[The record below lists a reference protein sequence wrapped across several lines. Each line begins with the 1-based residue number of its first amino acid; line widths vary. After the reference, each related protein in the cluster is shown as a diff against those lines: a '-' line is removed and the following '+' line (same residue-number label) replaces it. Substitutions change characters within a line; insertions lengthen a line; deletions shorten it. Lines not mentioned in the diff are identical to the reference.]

1 MSYTELHTGKLK
13 PINTNISL
21 EEFKDWVEKKEGFEV
36 DDFEELLEDQATF
49 FEVRDKSKRY
59 KESMYIKYIYNK
71 GTLYEM
77 VEHSGELDN
86 DFLHLTTKNEDDTI
100 NFTYLF
106 YNGGTCFS
114 EMMQEGLEKI
124 RKSQ

>member
-13 PINTNISL
+13 VLQKDLSI
-21 EEFKDWVEKKEGFEV
+21 EDFKTWLATKEGFEV
-36 DDFEELLEDQATF
+36 EDFEFCLEEEYDY

-59 KESMYIKYIYNK
+59 KEPMYVKYFYNK
-71 GTLYEM
+71 GILYEM
-77 VEHSGELDN
+77 IEHSGEQEA

-100 NFTYLF
+100 SFTYLF

-114 EMMQEGLEKI
+114 EMLEEGLDKI
-124 RKSQ
+124 HKS

>member
-13 PINTNISL
+13 PIQYNMSIEDFKKWL
-21 EEFKDWVEKKEGFEV
+21 ETKEGFEV
-36 DDFEELLEDQATF
+36 EDFEEYLEDEYTF
-49 FEVRDKSKRY
+49 FQIKDKSKKY

-77 VEHSGELDN
+77 IEHSGEQEADYLDITEK
-86 DFLHLTTKNEDDTI
+86 LEDGTI

-114 EMMQEGLEKI
+114 EMLKEGLNNVK
-124 RKSQ
+124 

>member
-13 PINTNISL
+13 PIQYDMSIEDFKTWL
-21 EEFKDWVEKKEGFEV
+21 ETKEGFEV
-36 DDFEELLEDQATF
+36 DYFEEYLEEDCTF
-49 FEVRDKSKRY
+49 FEVRDKSKAY

-77 VEHSGELDN
+77 IQHSGEQEADYLDITEKLEN
-86 DFLHLTTKNEDDTI
+86 GTI

-106 YNGGTCFS
+106 YNGCTCFS
-114 EMMQEGLEKI
+114 EMLEEGLNKV
-124 RKSQ
+124 K

>member
-1 MSYTELHTGKLK
+1 MSYIELHTGKLK
-13 PINTNISL
+13 PIAYNVSI
-21 EEFKDWVEKKEGFEV
+21 EQFKIWLKEKEGFEV
-36 DDFEELLEDQATF
+36 EDFEEYLEEGREF
-49 FEVRDKSKRY
+49 FEVRDKSKKY

-77 VEHSGELDN
+77 IEHSGERDVNFLDV
-86 DFLHLTTKNEDDTI
+86 TTKNEDSTI

-114 EMMQEGLEKI
+114 EMLEEGLNKVI
-124 RKSQ
+124 

>member
-13 PINTNISL
+13 PIQYNMSI
-21 EEFKDWVEKKEGFEV
+21 EDFKNWLQNQEGFEV
-36 DDFEELLEDQATF
+36 KYLEEYLEDEYTF
-49 FEVRDKSKRY
+49 FEVRDKSKAY

-77 VEHSGELDN
+77 MEHLGEKDANYLDITEK
-86 DFLHLTTKNEDDTI
+86 LEDGTI

-106 YNGGTCFS
+106 YNGGICFS
-114 EMMQEGLEKI
+114 EMLEEGLDKVI
-124 RKSQ
+124 

>member
-13 PINTNISL
+13 PIQYNVSI
-21 EEFKDWVEKKEGFEV
+21 EEFKKWLQTKDSYEVE
-36 DDFEELLEDQATF
+36 DFEEYLEEEYTF
-49 FEVRDKSKRY
+49 FEVRDKTKSY

-77 VEHSGELDN
+77 IQHSGEKEADYLDVTN
-86 DFLHLTTKNEDDTI
+86 KNEDGTI
-100 NFTYLF
+100 DFTYLF

-114 EMMQEGLEKI
+114 EMLEEGLDKVV
-124 RKSQ
+124 

>member
-13 PINTNISL
+13 PIQYNMSIEDFKKWL
-21 EEFKDWVEKKEGFEV
+21 ETKEGFEV
-36 DDFEELLEDQATF
+36 EDFEEYLEDEYTF
-49 FEVRDKSKRY
+49 FQIKDKSKKY

-77 VEHSGELDN
+77 IEHSGEQEADYLDITEK
-86 DFLHLTTKNEDDTI
+86 LEDGTI

-114 EMMQEGLEKI
+114 EMLEEGLNKV
-124 RKSQ
+124 K